1 MELDLGGRV
10 AVITGGGTGIGKAI
24 AGQLLREGAIV
35 VISGRRQQV
44 LEETAK
50 ELTAKTGGQILPVVA
65 DVTDWR
71 SIEQMMSEAAD
82 RFGRLDIVINS
93 AAAPSGAVRSDLTEA
108 DDALLLQDIN
118 TKVVGYFR
126 CSKAAAPYMLRQKW
140 GRIINIGGLTARST
154 EALSGMRNAAIVHM
168 TKTLSDQL
176 GPHGIT
182 VNVVHPGI
190 TTTEHILEMYQ
201 ELARKNGVSV
211 EEITAPDVK
220 DTPIRRFLEPDEI
233 AYTVLFLCSSK
244 GGAITGESIAVDGGY
259 TRGIYM

>member
-1 MELDLGGRV
+1 MDLELKGKV

-24 AGQLLREGAIV
+24 AGQLLREGSSV
-35 VISGRRQQV
+35 VISGRREQI
-44 LEETAK
+44 LTAAAK
-50 ELTAKTGGQILPVVA
+50 ELQEQTGGQILPLVA
-65 DVTDWR
+65 DATDWP
-71 SIEQMMSEAAD
+71 SIERLTAQTVD
-82 RFGRLDIVINS
+82 RFGRLDIMINS
-93 AAAPSGAVRSDLTEA
+93 AAAPSGAVRSDLAEA
-108 DDALLLQDIN
+108 DDKLLLHDID
-118 TKVVGYFR
+118 TKVIGYFR
-126 CSKAAAPYMLRQKW
+126 CSKAAATYMRRQKW

-190 TTTEHILEMYQ
+190 TTTEHIVELYQ
-201 ELARKNGVSV
+201 ELARKKGISV
-211 EEITAPDVK
+211 EEMMAPDVK

-233 AYTVLFLCSSK
+233 AHTVLFLCSPK
-244 GGAITGESIAVDGGY
+244 AGAITGESIAIDGGY